1 MKTNIRVN
9 NTTHELSVDSRV
21 TLLDALEGFNR
32 GHAVLG
38 VSEHLYCHASIRHV
52 RGAGGWTRPLITQT
66 RPGVHHDA

>member
-38 VSEHLYCHASIRHV
+38 VSEHCIATHPSDMCVALAIGRD
-52 RGAGGWTRPLITQT
+52 R
-66 RPGVHHDA
+66 